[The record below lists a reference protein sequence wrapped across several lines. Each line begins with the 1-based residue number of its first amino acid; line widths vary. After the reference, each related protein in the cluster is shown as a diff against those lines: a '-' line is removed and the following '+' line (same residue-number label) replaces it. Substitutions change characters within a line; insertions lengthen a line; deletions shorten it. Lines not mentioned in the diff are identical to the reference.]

1 MCRRKEAGI
10 NQPLL
15 AFGGNGQKVTF
26 VTLDITRV

>member
-1 MCRRKEAGI
+1 MCIRKEAGI

-15 AFGGNGQKVTF
+15 AFGGDGQKATS